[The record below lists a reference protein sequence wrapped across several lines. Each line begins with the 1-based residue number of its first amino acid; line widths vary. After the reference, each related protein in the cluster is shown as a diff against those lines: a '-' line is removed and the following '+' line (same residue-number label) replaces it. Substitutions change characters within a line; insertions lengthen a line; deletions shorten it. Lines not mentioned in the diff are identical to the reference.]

1 MKRIVIVGAGTAGLC
16 AARRALECGFAVTIY
31 EQTED
36 IGGTWVYTDEI
47 GTNKY
52 GIDVHSSMY
61 QGLRT
66 NLPKEVMGYPDFP
79 IEGYEES
86 YVPSKAIETFLGNF
100 CEKHKLKDHIKFLHY
115 VIRIM
120 PKNNQWQVVV
130 KNLKNGNVD
139 FLMYDY
145 AMICNGHYHT
155 PLYPT
160 IRGSATFNGQEIH
173 SHDYK
178 NNQRFKDESVLIIG
192 AGPSGMDLCHEI
204 SKVAERV
211 TLSHHM
217 PETPKT
223 TFRPNVNQK
232 PDVAHI
238 EGSSVYFTNGEY
250 ETYTIIFYC
259 TGYKYSFPFLSADCG
274 IYVDDNYVQPLYK
287 QVINI
292 EYPTMS
298 FIGIPY
304 YVCAAQMMDLQSR
317 FTMEYWKGNKEFP
330 SKQEMLHDTRMQM
343 DKRFARGFKKRQ
355 AHMMGED
362 QIDYYNDLAET
373 AAIENIKPVMTYLHN
388 ESSRRFLDDLLHFRD
403 DVFRIVD
410 NENFEKIN

>member
-1 MKRIVIVGAGTAGLC
+1 MKRIAVVGAGTAGLC
-16 AARRALECGFAVTIY
+16 AARRALENGYSVTIY
-31 EQTED
+31 EQNNE
-36 IGGTWVYTDEI
+36 IGGTWVYTDQV
-47 GTNKY
+47 GTNEY
-52 GIDVHSSMY
+52 GIEVHSSMY

-66 NLPKEVMGYPDFP
+66 NLPKEVMGYPDFQ
-79 IEGYEES
+79 IDGYDES
-86 YVPSKAIETFLGNF
+86 YVPSKAIENFLGAF
-100 CEKHKLKDHIKFLHY
+100 CAKYQLEKYIRFLHY

-120 PKNNQWQVVV
+120 PKDNRWEVVV
-130 KNLKNGNVD
+130 KNLKTGSVD
-139 FLMYDY
+139 FEMFDY
-145 AMICNGHYHT
+145 VMICNGHYHT

-160 IRGSATFNGQEIH
+160 IKGLETYQGQQIH

-178 NNQRFKDESVLIIG
+178 NAERFRDQSVLIIG

-223 TFRPNVNQK
+223 QFRPNVNQK
-232 PDVAHI
+232 PDVAYTK
-238 EGSSVYFTNGEY
+238 GSTVVFTNGE
-250 ETYTIIFYC
+250 EEKYTIIFYC
-259 TGYKYSFPFLSADCG
+259 TGYKYAFPFLSTNCG
-274 IYVDDNYVQPLYK
+274 IYVDDNWVRPLYK
-287 QVINI
+287 HCINI

-317 FTMEYWKGNKEFP
+317 FTMEFWKGRKELP
-330 SKQEMLHDTRMQM
+330 SREEMLQDTEQEMER
-343 DKRFARGFKKRQ
+343 RFAKGYKKRQ
-355 AHMMGED
+355 AHMMGEE
-362 QIDYYNDLAET
+362 QIHYYNDLAKT

-388 ESSRRFLDDLLHFRD
+388 ESSRRFLDDLLHFRE

-410 NENFEKIN
+410 NESFVKIN